1 MDENTYQD
9 LTSWLKLV
17 RAPGLTLHLAHLLLS
32 KFSHPENILSQ
43 SKSYLKA
50 KGLQNRTIEFL
61 HGKNQ
66 KQIDLDI
73 QWIDAK
79 NNRFIHIFHTDFPD
93 LLKQISNPPLAL
105 FVSGILDN
113 LNKPQIAVIGS
124 RKSTPGGKRIAYDFA
139 RELGECG
146 ITITS
151 GLATGIDTSAHKGAL
166 SSSSGTYAVMG
177 NGLDMVYPKSNLS
190 LAEEIAESGLLIS
203 EFPLNTR
210 PLPYHFPRRNRII
223 SGLSLGVLVVE
234 ASLKSGSL
242 ITANLAAEQGR
253 EVFAI
258 PGSILNPMAE
268 GCNKLISNGAK
279 LSTKIEDI
287 IEEVPCLQN
296 MIINYEETKRI
307 LQVDNETLDEQVK
320 LLLDN
325 IGYEPVSFDDI
336 ISSSGIPVKKLR
348 ILLPKLELEE
358 LIQSTPGGGYI
369 KR

>member
-1 MDENTYQD
+1 MDENSYQNFA
-9 LTSWLKLV
+9 SWLKLV
-17 RAPGLTLHLAHLLLS
+17 RAPRLSLNKAHRLLS
-32 KFSHPENILSQ
+32 RFSHPENIFSQ
-43 SKSYLKA
+43 SKTYLEA
-50 KGLQNRTIEFL
+50 VGLDSRTIEFL
-61 HGKNQ
+61 HGNYQ
-66 KQIDLDI
+66 KQIDSDI
-73 QWIDAK
+73 EWIDAK
-79 NNRFIHIFHTDFPD
+79 NNHFIDIFHPDFPD
-93 LLKQISNPPLAL
+93 LLKKISNPPLAL
-105 FVSGILDN
+105 FVSGNLDS

-124 RKSTPGGKRIAYDFA
+124 RKPTPGGKKIAYDFA
-139 RELGECG
+139 KELGECG
-146 ITITS
+146 IRITS
-151 GLATGIDTSAHKGAL
+151 GLATGIDTSAHRGAL
-166 SSSSGTYAVMG
+166 KSSSGTCAVMG

-190 LAEEIAESGLLIS
+190 LAEEIVNSGLLIS
-203 EFPLNTR
+203 EFPLKTR

-258 PGSILNPMAE
+258 PGSILNPMSE
-268 GCNKLISNGAK
+268 GCNNLISNGAK

-287 IEEVPCLQN
+287 IAEIPCLQN
-296 MIINYEETKRI
+296 MIINYEETKR
-307 LQVDNETLDEQVK
+307 LSQVNNETLDEQVK

-336 ISSSGIPVKKLR
+336 VSSSGIHVKKLR
-348 ILLPKLELEE
+348 VLLPKLELEE